1 MGESITPTRMI
12 LYIAVLMLI
21 PIFYAIYSTRASQ
34 ASLDRLITRIDTTQ
48 ENAFLH
54 EKKLAP
60 NRAVLAA
67 YRDAD
72 RSYLD
77 KYVESIPLLQ
87 AEVTMLQQAL
97 NNPVVAPDPFLISRM
112 EALKK
117 NTIQFS
123 EGTAEPYPFFKETA
137 ETIARPVEV
146 DDSDIRKILSEIEG
160 VSIGSYEPG
169 PHRPQLIIT
178 DYKLERKA
186 TPRQGQV
193 YSLTLKLIKREYL

>member
-1 MGESITPTRMI
+1 MSESITPNRMI
-12 LYIAVLMLI
+12 LYIAILFLL

-34 ASLDRLITRIDTTQ
+34 TRVDRLISRIDNTQ
-48 ENAFLH
+48 QTAYLH

-60 NRAVLAA
+60 NRAILAT

-77 KYVESIPLLQ
+77 KYVESISLLQ
-87 AEVTMLQQAL
+87 AETTMLQQAL

-112 EALKK
+112 EAIKK

-123 EGTAEPYPFFKETA
+123 EGTAEPYPFFKETP
-137 ETIARPVEV
+137 ETLARPVEV
-146 DDSDIRKILSEIEG
+146 DLSDIRKILSEVEG
-160 VSIGSYEPG
+160 ITIGSDEPG

-178 DYKLERKA
+178 DYKLERKT
-186 TPRQGQV
+186 TPRQGQL
-193 YSLTLKLIKREYL
+193 YSLTLKLIKREYF